1 MEMRLT
7 AALFG
12 ALAGAM
18 LVYPL
23 EAAAAARHALSL
35 FAVSVAPVLGP
46 FMACML
52 MMTSRFRG
60 GMGVRVGLGWLCG
73 SPGGAKIM
81 LLTSP
86 RGKAALRCAAVTG
99 TMSPM
104 FFLGA
109 MAGWLQS
116 RRNGALILLCHIA
129 GAALLGM
136 MLPKGEGG
144 EACHP
149 VPMQLGAAIR
159 ESGQALLSIALCM
172 MLGCT
177 AAKMMQCAFP
187 DLPEAAAI
195 FFQCALEVTAGAERI
210 ALLDT
215 PWKLPLLCGACSFG
229 GLSLLMQNVAV
240 WQEAGIKMGA
250 LIWLRLCHGGISFLL
265 CALLLQILPI

>member
-1 MEMRLT
+1 
-7 AALFG
+7 
-12 ALAGAM
+12 
-18 LVYPL
+18 
-23 EAAAAARHALSL
+23 
-35 FAVSVAPVLGP
+35 
-46 FMACML
+46 
-52 MMTSRFRG
+52 
-60 GMGVRVGLGWLCG
+60 
-73 SPGGAKIM
+73 
-81 LLTSP
+81 
-86 RGKAALRCAAVTG
+86 
-99 TMSPM
+99 
-104 FFLGA
+104 
-109 MAGWLQS
+109 
-116 RRNGALILLCHIA
+116 
-129 GAALLGM
+129 
-136 MLPKGEGG
+136 
-144 EACHP
+144 
-149 VPMQLGAAIR
+149 
-159 ESGQALLSIALCM
+159 M